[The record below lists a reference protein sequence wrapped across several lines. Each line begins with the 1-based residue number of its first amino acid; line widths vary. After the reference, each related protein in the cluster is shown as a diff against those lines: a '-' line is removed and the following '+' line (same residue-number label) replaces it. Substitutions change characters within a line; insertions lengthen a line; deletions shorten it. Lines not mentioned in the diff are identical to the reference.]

1 MYLNEKLIARDIRS
15 AKRKIIIGAV
25 FAGFFAF
32 GIVEGILGDEKLR
45 ADSPYYILMM
55 LPFLALIYSGIRK
68 QMKVGL
74 CNRLNQTFIAD
85 ADGLLPLSTLLKV
98 MGTEDESKAEKTIN
112 RLISQGYLQY
122 VSFDPARP
130 HMLLL
135 TSQTSGPRTV
145 STICLK
151 CGATVERREGF
162 SVTCPYCRTLIQ

>member
-1 MYLNEKLIARDIRS
+1 MYLNEKLIAGDTRS

-25 FAGFFAF
+25 VVGFFAF
-32 GIVEGILGDEKLR
+32 AIVEGLLGDEELW
-45 ADSPYYILMM
+45 ANTPYYILMM

-85 ADGLLPLSTLLKV
+85 GDGLLPLRTLLKV
-98 MGTEDESKAEKTIN
+98 TGSADVSMAEKTIN
-112 RLISQGYLQY
+112 KLISQGYLQY

-135 TSQTSGPRTV
+135 SSQTSGPRTV
-145 STICLK
+145 PTICPK

-162 SVTCPYCRTLIQ
+162 NVTCPYCRTLIQ